1 MYQARY
7 ESPLSYSEELLE
19 QSTNSLNK
27 VLQQI
32 NQSYIQMFF
41 NNYELKPIDAQLHI
55 EFIDALNDDLDF
67 PKALTII
74 YEQAK
79 GLVSLIKPKNF
90 DSLAQHLSILLKEL
104 EVLGIKYTN
113 PLQDDVLKSIIIE

>member
-1 MYQARY
+1 MYQSRY
-7 ESPLSYSEELLE
+7 ESPLNYSEELLE
-19 QSTNSLNK
+19 QSTNSLTK

-41 NNYELKPIDAQLHI
+41 NNYQIQPIDAQLHI
-55 EFIDALNDDLDF
+55 EFTDALSDDLDF

-79 GLVSLIKPKNF
+79 GLISLIKPKTF
-90 DSLAQHLSILLKEL
+90 DRLTQHLSILLKEL
-104 EVLGIKYTN
+104 DTLGIRYTN
-113 PLQDDVLKSIIIE
+113 PLEDEVLKSIIIE